1 MLAAKEEARFAPLHA
16 WLKAELQLE
25 LTVTGSLVLTHPE
38 AALPRLALALALALA
53 PSPSPSP

>member
-38 AALPRLALALALALA
+38 AALPRLALALTLA
-53 PSPSPSP
+53 PST

>member
-38 AALPRLALALALALA
+38 AALPRLALALA
-53 PSPSPSP
+53 PSPSPQP